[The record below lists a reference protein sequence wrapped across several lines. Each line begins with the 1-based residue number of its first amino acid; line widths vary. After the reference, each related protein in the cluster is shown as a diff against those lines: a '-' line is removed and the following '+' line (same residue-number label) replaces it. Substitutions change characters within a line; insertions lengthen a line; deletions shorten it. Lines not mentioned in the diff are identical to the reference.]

1 MKISKKSSLRMIKQA
16 DINISRIVDLDIKE
30 ADDNINFLLYTI
42 GKSFVSTREHFAQE

>member
-30 ADDNINFLLYTI
+30 ADDNIYFLLYTI